1 MYRILFVALVAVLGT
16 NSVQAAV
23 LAPQRPS
30 QTVRVSSSGA
40 ICGVGLA
47 VDTMRVPGA
56 LDVPIAIPAGQ
67 VLVLTRVLISGGSVP
82 NTKGTG
88 RLAVQGGSFVAG
100 IDLGSA
106 DMYGFIGGDDS
117 FSPGVVI
124 RSSEVPLCAVID
136 GGFGAGTV
144 LRVEGWGYFAKDK

>member
-1 MYRILFVALVAVLGT
+1 MDRMLVVALVAVLGST
-16 NSVQAAV
+16 SVHAAV

-40 ICGVGLA
+40 TCGLGLA
-47 VDTMRVPGA
+47 LDTMRVPGGSDA
-56 LDVPIAIPAGQ
+56 PIAIPPGQ
-67 VLVLTRVLISGGSVP
+67 VLVLTRVFIGGGSVP

-88 RLAVQGGSFVAG
+88 RLSVQGGGFVAG
-100 IDLGSA
+100 IDLGVA
-106 DMYGFIGGDDS
+106 DQYGFIGGDDS

-124 RSSEVPLCAVID
+124 RSGEAPLCAVIE

-144 LRVEGWGYFAKDK
+144 LRIEGWGFFTKDK